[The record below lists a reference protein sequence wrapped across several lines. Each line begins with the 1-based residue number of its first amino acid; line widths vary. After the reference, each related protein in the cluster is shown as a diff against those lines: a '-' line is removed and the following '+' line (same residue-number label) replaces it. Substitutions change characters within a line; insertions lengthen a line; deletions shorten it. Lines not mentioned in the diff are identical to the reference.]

1 MFGSCHAQHPGKYPI
16 NFVKRAQIKK
26 KRLTAGM
33 KRVIMAGKIYL
44 SIRGRLSC
52 GAARAKKANL
62 NIPSGTL
69 YLLNAKRTPAL
80 RRSDIPT

>member
-1 MFGSCHAQHPGKYPI
+1 M
-16 NFVKRAQIKK
+16 K

-62 NIPSGTL
+62 NIPSGD
-69 YLLNAKRTPAL
+69 P
-80 RRSDIPT
+80 IPTECEKDPRPTAE